1 MSLLAFKRRVRT
13 PTILQMEA
21 VECGAACLAM
31 VLAHFGKWVPLEEL
45 RIRCGVSRDGS
56 NALNVL
62 KAARSYGLEA
72 QGMKVDMDGL
82 PTLPMPLILFWEF
95 NHFVVLEGLDGRG
108 AHINDPA
115 LGRRTLSLEAF
126 SGSFTGVA
134 LRLAPGPEFE
144 RGGRRP
150 ALLPALRRRLEGSRG
165 AFAYIT
171 LATLL
176 LVLPGIVI
184 PAISKVYIDKFL
196 VDGQETWVRPLIVT
210 FALAA
215 GMSLLL
221 TWLQQHYLLR
231 LQIKLAVAMTG
242 RMLWHLLHLPVDYF
256 AQRFSGD
263 LSNRLQSN
271 GRLARTL
278 SADLAINL
286 VGIVTLV
293 LYGAI
298 MLAYS
303 APLAGVVIGAAAIN
317 LALMRLVWLRL
328 DNATQLLAQSAARQ
342 NSVALSGLSAIETI
356 KAEGAED
363 DLFSRWAAHQGRYV
377 SLTQEI
383 GRDTRLLGVVPGFL
397 TALSNVAVLGFGTTQ
412 VMEGKLSI
420 GDLVAFQALAASFSG
435 PIARL
440 VGLGATLQTARADL
454 QRIDDVM
461 NYQAVETPP
470 ATAPGHRLSGRLE
483 LRNVTFGYSRLA
495 PPLIE
500 NLSLSVSPGA
510 RVAVIGASG
519 SGKSTLVKLAAGLYQ
534 PWSGEI
540 LLDGQPAAA
549 IDRST
554 LTQSVA
560 AVDQDITLFA
570 DTIRNNITLWD
581 PTIEDAAVERA
592 LDDAC
597 LRDLLHQRE
606 GGIRS
611 AVAEAGRN
619 LSGGERQRLEIAR
632 ALVRGPS
639 LLLLDEATAALD
651 PVTEQTIDASI
662 RRRGC
667 ACLIVA
673 HRLSTIRDCD
683 EIIVL
688 DKGRIVERGAHDG
701 LKAAGGT
708 YARLIATE

>member
-221 TWLQQHYLLR
+221 TWVQQHYLLR

-256 AQRFSGD
+256 R
-263 LSNRLQSN
+263 
-271 GRLARTL
+271 
-278 SADLAINL
+278 
-286 VGIVTLV
+286 
-293 LYGAI
+293 
-298 MLAYS
+298 
-303 APLAGVVIGAAAIN
+303 AAIFRRPVQPPAIQRAAGAHAVGGPCHQPRGHRHAG
-317 LALMRLVWLRL
+317 ALRRHHAGLQRTARRRGDRRGGHQSRL
-328 DNATQLLAQSAARQ
+328 DAAGLAAARQ
-342 NSVALSGLSAIETI
+342 CHPAS
-356 KAEGAED
+356 GAE
-363 DLFSRWAAHQGRYV
+363 RGAAEFGRPERIVRHRDHQGR
-377 SLTQEI
+377 
-383 GRDTRLLGVVPGFL
+383 GRGRRPVQPLG
-397 TALSNVAVLGFGTTQ
+397 GT
-412 VMEGKLSI
+412 
-420 GDLVAFQALAASFSG
+420 
-435 PIARL
+435 
-440 VGLGATLQTARADL
+440 
-454 QRIDDVM
+454 
-461 NYQAVETPP
+461 
-470 ATAPGHRLSGRLE
+470 
-483 LRNVTFGYSRLA
+483 
-495 PPLIE
+495 
-500 NLSLSVSPGA
+500 
-510 RVAVIGASG
+510 
-519 SGKSTLVKLAAGLYQ
+519 
-534 PWSGEI
+534 
-540 LLDGQPAAA
+540 
-549 IDRST
+549 
-554 LTQSVA
+554 
-560 AVDQDITLFA
+560 
-570 DTIRNNITLWD
+570 
-581 PTIEDAAVERA
+581 
-592 LDDAC
+592 
-597 LRDLLHQRE
+597 
-606 GGIRS
+606 
-611 AVAEAGRN
+611 
-619 LSGGERQRLEIAR
+619 SGGAMSR
-632 ALVRGPS
+632 
-639 LLLLDEATAALD
+639 
-651 PVTEQTIDASI
+651 
-662 RRRGC
+662 
-667 ACLIVA
+667 
-673 HRLSTIRDCD
+673 
-683 EIIVL
+683 
-688 DKGRIVERGAHDG
+688 
-701 LKAAGGT
+701 
-708 YARLIATE
+708 